1 MTGRAKI
8 EGASEKRVGRDDGR
22 ETPEKSALVFEV
34 LYCAGRMNGLHRK
47 TSQQSG
53 VCLHPL
59 VLQENESHLQSVNR
73 GWLRWS
79 ELGEESRCRELQCNS
94 AGSMVAH

>member
-34 LYCAGRMNGLHRK
+34 LY
-47 TSQQSG
+47 
-53 VCLHPL
+53 
-59 VLQENESHLQSVNR
+59 SVPATP
-73 GWLRWS
+73 LRWPDERAS
-79 ELGEESRCRELQCNS
+79 PQDFAAERGLSSSARTARE
-94 AGSMVAH
+94 